1 MSNQRPTIVFE
12 QLIDLSQFQS
22 YQENFICKV
31 CKKILLNPVA
41 CSSCKNVYCRDCIM
55 PYAINTN
62 KCPNECT
69 EFELIKPDE
78 EMLKRYNEFEIICKI
93 CENTFSLTTYY
104 THYKKCK
111 KDAELQKCFN
121 CGTEKMGKF
130 INYQSISDFELDNN
144 YKSKQSFKF
153 DNPFLICISTNS
165 FSGYITY
172 IKDYL
177 IVTNEKINA
186 SIFSEIIIDDKT
198 YIKILYEKNG
208 IF

>member
-69 EFELIKPDE
+69 EFELVKPDE
-78 EMLKRYNEFEIICKI
+78 EMLKRYNEFETTCKI
-93 CENTFSLTTYY
+93 
-104 THYKKCK
+104 
-111 KDAELQKCFN
+111 
-121 CGTEKMGKF
+121 
-130 INYQSISDFELDNN
+130 
-144 YKSKQSFKF
+144 
-153 DNPFLICISTNS
+153 
-165 FSGYITY
+165 
-172 IKDYL
+172 
-177 IVTNEKINA
+177 
-186 SIFSEIIIDDKT
+186 
-198 YIKILYEKNG
+198 
-208 IF
+208 